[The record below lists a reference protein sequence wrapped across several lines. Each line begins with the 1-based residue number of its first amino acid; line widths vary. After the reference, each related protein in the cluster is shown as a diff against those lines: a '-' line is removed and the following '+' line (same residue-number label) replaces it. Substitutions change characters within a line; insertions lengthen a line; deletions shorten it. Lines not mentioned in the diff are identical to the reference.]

1 MYNKNYT
8 RKNMYKLV
16 AIDLDGTLLNSYG
29 EVSEKNKKAIKK
41 AMQNGK
47 EIVIA
52 SGRPLQSAK
61 SFALESGASN
71 YVTCGNGSLLYD
83 VRNDKILFDK
93 FIDRQKV
100 LEIIKICE
108 ENSIFYCLYTE
119 NLTISKTLNY
129 NILFYNNENKKM
141 PEDKQTN
148 IKIISDIYKYVEENP
163 NIGILKITICD
174 ESSIIFG
181 GIIKRLRQISD
192 VDVLDVQHMARKV
205 ITSGTEDVKVEYHYT
220 EITSKDVNKWIAIQ
234 NLANILNI
242 KSSEVIAIGDNMND
256 MEMIENAGLGV
267 MMGNSA
273 EYMHEFADVV
283 APTNNDDG
291 VAYILEKYL

>member
-83 VRNDKILFDK
+83 VKNDKILFDK

-119 NLTISKTLNY
+119 NLTISKALNY

-148 IKIISDIYKYVEENP
+148 IKIISDIYKYVEENS

-220 EITSKDVNKWIAIQ
+220 EITSKDVNKWLAIQ
-234 NLANILNI
+234 DLANRLNI

-256 MEMIENAGLGV
+256 KEMIENAGLGV
-267 MMGNSA
+267 IMGNSA
-273 EYMHEFADVV
+273 EYMHEFAD
-283 APTNNDDG
+283 G